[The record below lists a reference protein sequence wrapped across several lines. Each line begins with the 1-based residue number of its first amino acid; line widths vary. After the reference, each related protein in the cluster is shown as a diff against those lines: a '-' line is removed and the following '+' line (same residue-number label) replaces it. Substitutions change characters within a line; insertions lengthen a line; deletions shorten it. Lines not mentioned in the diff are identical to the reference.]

1 MKGRTP
7 MTTTVLEVFDRLMAG
22 ERDADA
28 VNLLA
33 EHGLPAA
40 MIAAHEAGILEPS
53 HWEIWKGRMPS
64 VYADMVLSTQESL
77 RWPAEVRE
85 WAAVVTVSGL

>member
-1 MKGRTP
+1 MKGRPT
-7 MTTTVLEVFDRLMAG
+7 MVTTALEVFDRLMAG

-33 EHGLPAA
+33 EHGLPAM
-40 MIAAHEAGILEPS
+40 MIAAHEAGILEPR
-53 HWEIWKGRMPS
+53 HWEVWKGRMPS
-64 VYADMVLSTQESL
+64 VYADMVLSTKGSL

-85 WAAVVTVSGL
+85 WAAVIMVSGL